1 MYCCDCHSQETGEGK
16 FFLHDIDGNIAN
28 GQDVIRWEKT
38 LEMLSLGL
46 MPPTG
51 ESQPLATKKKLVT
64 DWIQA
69 ELKKIGR
76 GPDEGK
82 LALPSQGNRV
92 SHDELFSGKHLGP
105 AYSPSRRWRIS
116 PQIYSRFAGE
126 RRVQLSQPLLSLG
139 GKGIQ
144 DYSSLLADE
153 STIQTMLRNGNLVA
167 DRLMYV
173 PRERLHHLFKEDAS
187 PSNQDVNRAVE
198 QLFQLFF
205 QREPTPDDRTRY
217 IDGLFNRTRE
227 KAGLELAMRNLIVAM
242 LMSQEFVFRLEIGLG
257 EKLAD
262 GRRRLSPME
271 LAYSLSFAFFDQ
283 PDRSLIQAAQNGKL
297 TTRDDVEREVR
308 RILNRPD
315 EKRRYWN
322 YPMYHMWGRDYYQHQ
337 PRVLRFFQEFFGY
350 TGAPDVFKD
359 KERNP
364 DHHANRLRKDADMLV
379 LSILEQD
386 RNVLQELLTTR
397 QYPMDPLRDQQIEKA
412 LKEKDNR
419 YYRGIRERM
428 GDQVFED
435 VLKSGL
441 WPGMQSKHVSA
452 YNLVNERAE
461 AVRRKPGQP
470 VTFPAHERAGML
482 THPAWLV
489 AHSGNFDNDPIR
501 RGKWIREKLLAGM
514 IPDVPIGVDARVPED
529 PHKTLRERMEVVR
542 PAECWR
548 CHKLMN
554 PLGEVFEAYDDF
566 GQFREKIV
574 VGDADAYRKAKR
586 KYEHDRRRTL
596 EEISRWRKLDS
607 KGRLEKTREAA
618 AQLVRLKKPAP
629 QTANYPAQ
637 LRRYENDQKRWTNEK
652 KKWSTMSDQDQRRE
666 IEKLEKRLAQL
677 AAPIPETRPLNTRGE
692 LHGTGE
698 NDLDGPV
705 RDAPD
710 LVQRLARSERVRQS
724 FVRHAFRFWMGRNET
739 LTDSPTLRAAD
750 QAYVTGKG
758 SFKELLVSL
767 LTSDSFLY
775 RKDAQEK

>member
-1 MYCCDCHSQETGEGK
+1 
-16 FFLHDIDGNIAN
+16 
-28 GQDVIRWEKT
+28 
-38 LEMLSLGL
+38 
-46 MPPTG
+46 
-51 ESQPLATKKKLVT
+51 
-64 DWIQA
+64 
-69 ELKKIGR
+69 
-76 GPDEGK
+76 
-82 LALPSQGNRV
+82 
-92 SHDELFSGKHLGP
+92 
-105 AYSPSRRWRIS
+105 
-116 PQIYSRFAGE
+116 
-126 RRVQLSQPLLSLG
+126 
-139 GKGIQ
+139 
-144 DYSSLLADE
+144 
-153 STIQTMLRNGNLVA
+153 
-167 DRLMYV
+167 
-173 PRERLHHLFKEDAS
+173 
-187 PSNQDVNRAVE
+187 
-198 QLFQLFF
+198 
-205 QREPTPDDRTRY
+205 
-217 IDGLFNRTRE
+217 
-227 KAGLELAMRNLIVAM
+227 
-242 LMSQEFVFRLEIGLG
+242 
-257 EKLAD
+257 
-262 GRRRLSPME
+262 
-271 LAYSLSFAFFDQ
+271 
-283 PDRSLIQAAQNGKL
+283 
-297 TTRDDVEREVR
+297 
-308 RILNRPD
+308 
-315 EKRRYWN
+315 
-322 YPMYHMWGRDYYQHQ
+322 MYHMWGRDYYQHQ